1 MIILLYGSDTY
12 RSRQKLNEIIENYK
26 KIHKKGLNLKFF
38 DEKDLNFE
46 EVASEIQ
53 QTSIIAGKKMLILK
67 NIFSAPDFKE
77 KFLKNSKNFINYPSK
92 AKGGDEGKPEGVNFI
107 DYPSEAKGG
116 DEGKPEGVNFID
128 SKDLILFYEEGEISG
143 TNSLLKLL
151 KKSGKS
157 QEFKLLEGQNLKNWI
172 KKEFKRYD
180 AKTESLVIEKLIN
193 FLGNDSWQLSN
204 EIKKL
209 ATYKKNQIIQARDV
223 ELLVKPKIDV
233 DIFKTIDAIAE
244 KNKKQALSLLHKHLE
259 KGDSPLYLLS
269 MINFQFRNLIQIK
282 SLVEKNCTYQNIQKS
297 TKLHPYVVKKSLW
310 QIRKFSFPELKK
322 IYQKIFKADINI
334 KTGRIDPETAL
345 DLLITEI

>member
-1 MIILLYGSDTY
+1 MPKTMLIFLYGPDTY

-26 KIHKKGLNLKFF
+26 KAHKKGLNLKYFE
-38 DEKDLNFE
+38 EKDLDFGEIQN
-46 EVASEIQ
+46 EIQ
-53 QTSIIAGKKMLILK
+53 QTSIIAGNKMLILEDT
-67 NIFSAPDFKE
+67 FSNVDFKE
-77 KFLKNSKNFINYPSK
+77 KFLKNSKNFIS
-92 AKGGDEGKPEGVNFI
+92 
-107 DYPSEAKGG
+107 
-116 DEGKPEGVNFID
+116 
-128 SKDLILFYEEGEISG
+128 SKDLILFYEEREISG

-172 KKEFKRYD
+172 KKEFNSYT

-209 ATYKKNQIIQARDV
+209 ATYKKNKIIQARDV

-310 QIRKFSFPELKK
+310 QARSFSFPELKK

>member
-1 MIILLYGSDTY
+1 MPKTMLIFLYGPDTY

-26 KIHKKGLNLKFF
+26 KAHKKGLNLKYFE
-38 DEKDLNFE
+38 EKDLDFGEIQN
-46 EVASEIQ
+46 EIQ
-53 QTSIIAGKKMLILK
+53 QTSIIAGNKMLILEDT
-67 NIFSAPDFKE
+67 FSNVDFKE
-77 KFLKNSKNFINYPSK
+77 KFLKNSKNFIS
-92 AKGGDEGKPEGVNFI
+92 
-107 DYPSEAKGG
+107 
-116 DEGKPEGVNFID
+116 
-128 SKDLILFYEEGEISG
+128 SKDLILFYEEREISG

-172 KKEFKRYD
+172 KKEFNSCG

-209 ATYKKNQIIQARDV
+209 ATYKKNKIIQTRDV

-310 QIRKFSFPELKK
+310 QARSFSFPELKK

>member
-1 MIILLYGSDTY
+1 MLIFLYGPDTY

-26 KIHKKGLNLKFF
+26 KAHKKGLNLKYFE
-38 DEKDLNFE
+38 EKDLDFGEIQN
-46 EVASEIQ
+46 EIQ
-53 QTSIIAGKKMLILK
+53 QTSIIAGNKMLILEDT
-67 NIFSAPDFKE
+67 FSNVDFKE
-77 KFLKNSKNFINYPSK
+77 KFLKNSKNFIS
-92 AKGGDEGKPEGVNFI
+92 
-107 DYPSEAKGG
+107 
-116 DEGKPEGVNFID
+116 
-128 SKDLILFYEEGEISG
+128 SKDLILFYEEREISG

-172 KKEFKRYD
+172 KKEFNSCG

-209 ATYKKNQIIQARDV
+209 ATYKKNKIIQARDV

-310 QIRKFSFPELKK
+310 QARSFSFPELKK

>member
-1 MIILLYGSDTY
+1 MTIFLYGSDTY

-26 KIHKKGLNLKFF
+26 KAHKKGLNLKYF
-38 DEKDLNFE
+38 EGKDLDFGEIQN
-46 EVASEIQ
+46 EIQ
-53 QTSIIAGKKMLILK
+53 QTSIIAGNKMLILEDT
-67 NIFSAPDFKE
+67 FSNVDFKE
-77 KFLKNSKNFINYPSK
+77 KFLKKSKNFAN
-92 AKGGDEGKPEGVNFI
+92 
-107 DYPSEAKGG
+107 
-116 DEGKPEGVNFID
+116 
-128 SKDLILFYEEGEISG
+128 SKDLILFYEEREISG
-143 TNSLLKLL
+143 ANSLLKLL

-172 KKEFKRYD
+172 KKEFNSYD
-180 AKTESLVIEKLIN
+180 AKTDSGVIEKLIN

-209 ATYKKNQIIQARDV
+209 ATYKKNKVIQARDV

-244 KNKKQALSLLHKHLE
+244 KNKKQALSLLHKHLG

-282 SLVEKNCTYQNIQKS
+282 SLVEKNCTYQNIVKS
-297 TKLHPYVVKKSLW
+297 TKLHPYIVKKSLW
-310 QIRKFSFPELKK
+310 QARSFSLPELKK

-334 KTGRIDPETAL
+334 KTGRLNPELAL
-345 DLLITEI
+345 DLLISEI

>member
-1 MIILLYGSDTY
+1 MLIFLYGSDTY
-12 RSRQKLNEIIENYK
+12 RSRQKLNDIVENYK
-26 KIHKKGLNLKFF
+26 KAHKKGLNLKYFQG
-38 DEKDLNFE
+38 KDLDFGEIQN
-46 EVASEIQ
+46 EIQ
-53 QTSIIAGKKMLILK
+53 QTSIIAGNKMLILEDT
-67 NIFSAPDFKE
+67 FSNVDFKE
-77 KFLKNSKNFINYPSK
+77 KFLKNSKNFIN
-92 AKGGDEGKPEGVNFI
+92 
-107 DYPSEAKGG
+107 YPSEAKGG

-128 SKDLILFYEEGEISG
+128 SKDLILFYEEREISG
-143 TNSLLKLL
+143 ANSLLKLL

-157 QEFKLLEGQNLKNWI
+157 QEFKLLAGQNLKNWI
-172 KKEFKRYD
+172 KKEFNSYG

-209 ATYKKNQIIQARDV
+209 ATYKKNKIIQAKDI

-282 SLVEKNCTYQNIQKS
+282 SLVEKNCTYQNIVRS
-297 TKLHPYVVKKSLW
+297 TRLHPYIVKKSLW
-310 QIRKFSFPELKK
+310 QARSFSFLELKK
-322 IYQKIFKADINI
+322 IYQKIFKADFDI
-334 KTGRIDPETAL
+334 KTGKLNPELAL
-345 DLLITEI
+345 DLLISEI

>member
-1 MIILLYGSDTY
+1 MPKTMLIFLYGPDTY

-26 KIHKKGLNLKFF
+26 KAHKKGLNLKYFE
-38 DEKDLNFE
+38 EKDLDFGEIQN
-46 EVASEIQ
+46 EIQ
-53 QTSIIAGKKMLILK
+53 QTSIIAGNKMLILEDT
-67 NIFSAPDFKE
+67 FSNVDFKE
-77 KFLKNSKNFINYPSK
+77 KFLKNSKNFIS
-92 AKGGDEGKPEGVNFI
+92 
-107 DYPSEAKGG
+107 
-116 DEGKPEGVNFID
+116 
-128 SKDLILFYEEGEISG
+128 SKDLILFYEEREISG

-172 KKEFKRYD
+172 KKEFNSCG

-209 ATYKKNQIIQARDV
+209 ATYKKNKIIQARDV

-310 QIRKFSFPELKK
+310 QARSFSFPELKK

>member
-1 MIILLYGSDTY
+1 MLIFLYGSDTY
-12 RSRQKLNEIIENYK
+12 RSRQKLNEIVENYK
-26 KIHKKGLNLKFF
+26 KAHKKGLNLKYF
-38 DEKDLNFE
+38 EGKDLDFGEIQN
-46 EVASEIQ
+46 EIQ
-53 QTSIIAGKKMLILK
+53 QTSIIAGNKMLILEDTFS
-67 NIFSAPDFKE
+67 NIDFKE
-77 KFLKNSKNFINYPSK
+77 KFLKNSKNFIS
-92 AKGGDEGKPEGVNFI
+92 
-107 DYPSEAKGG
+107 
-116 DEGKPEGVNFID
+116 
-128 SKDLILFYEEGEISG
+128 SKDLILFYEEREISG

-172 KKEFKRYD
+172 KKEFNSYG

-193 FLGNDSWQLSN
+193 FLGNDSWRLSN

-209 ATYKKNQIIQARDV
+209 ATYKKNKIIQARDI

-259 KGDSPLYLLS
+259 KGDSSLYLLS

-282 SLVEKNCTYQNIQKS
+282 SLVEKNYTYQNIVRS
-297 TKLHPYVVKKSLW
+297 TGLHPYIVKKSLW
-310 QIRKFSFPELKK
+310 QARSFNLPELKK

>member
-1 MIILLYGSDTY
+1 MLIFLYGPDTY

-26 KIHKKGLNLKFF
+26 KAHKKGLNLKYFE
-38 DEKDLNFE
+38 EKDLDFGEIQN
-46 EVASEIQ
+46 EIQ
-53 QTSIIAGKKMLILK
+53 QTSIIAGNKMLILEDT
-67 NIFSAPDFKE
+67 FSNVDFKE
-77 KFLKNSKNFINYPSK
+77 KFLKNSKNFIS
-92 AKGGDEGKPEGVNFI
+92 
-107 DYPSEAKGG
+107 
-116 DEGKPEGVNFID
+116 
-128 SKDLILFYEEGEISG
+128 SKDLILFYEEREISG

-172 KKEFKRYD
+172 KKEFNSCG

-209 ATYKKNQIIQARDV
+209 ATYKKNKIIQARDV

-282 SLVEKNCTYQNIQKS
+282 SLVEKNCTYQNIVRS
-297 TKLHPYVVKKSLW
+297 TKLHPYIVKKSLW
-310 QIRKFSFPELKK
+310 QARSFSFPELKK

>member
-1 MIILLYGSDTY
+1 MLIFLYGPDTY

-26 KIHKKGLNLKFF
+26 KAHKKGLNLKYFE
-38 DEKDLNFE
+38 EKDLDFGEIQN
-46 EVASEIQ
+46 EIQ
-53 QTSIIAGKKMLILK
+53 QTSIIAGNKMLILEDT
-67 NIFSAPDFKE
+67 FSNVDFKE
-77 KFLKNSKNFINYPSK
+77 KFLKNSKNFIS
-92 AKGGDEGKPEGVNFI
+92 
-107 DYPSEAKGG
+107 
-116 DEGKPEGVNFID
+116 
-128 SKDLILFYEEGEISG
+128 SKDLILFYEEREISG

-151 KKSGKS
+151 KKSGKF

-172 KKEFKRYD
+172 KKEFNSCG

-209 ATYKKNQIIQARDV
+209 ATYKKNKIIQTRDV

-310 QIRKFSFPELKK
+310 QARSFSFPELKK

>member
-1 MIILLYGSDTY
+1 MLIFLYGSDTY
-12 RSRQKLNEIIENYK
+12 RSRQKLQEIIENYK
-26 KIHKKGLNLKFF
+26 KAHKKGLNLKYF
-38 DEKDLNFE
+38 EGKDLDFGEIQN
-46 EVASEIQ
+46 EIQ
-53 QTSIIAGKKMLILK
+53 QTSIIAGNKMLILEDTFS
-67 NIFSAPDFKE
+67 NIDFKE
-77 KFLKNSKNFINYPSK
+77 KFLKRSKNFIN
-92 AKGGDEGKPEGVNFI
+92 
-107 DYPSEAKGG
+107 
-116 DEGKPEGVNFID
+116 
-128 SKDLILFYEEGEISG
+128 SKDLILFYEQKELPAAD
-143 TNSLLKLL
+143 TFFKLL

-157 QEFKLLEGQNLKNWI
+157 QELKLLEGQNLKNWI
-172 KKEFKRYD
+172 KKEFNSYG
-180 AKTESLVIEKLIN
+180 AKTEPAVIEKLIN

-209 ATYKKNQIIQARDV
+209 ATYKKNKIIQASDV

-322 IYQKIFKADINI
+322 IYQKIFKADMNI

>member
-1 MIILLYGSDTY
+1 MLIFLYGSDTY
-12 RSRQKLNEIIENYK
+12 RSRQKLQEIIENYK
-26 KIHKKGLNLKFF
+26 KAHKKGLNLKYFEGKDF
-38 DEKDLNFE
+38 DFGEIQN
-46 EVASEIQ
+46 EIQ
-53 QTSIIAGKKMLILK
+53 QTSIIAGNKMLILEDTFS
-67 NIFSAPDFKE
+67 NIDFKE
-77 KFLKNSKNFINYPSK
+77 KFLKRSKNFIN
-92 AKGGDEGKPEGVNFI
+92 
-107 DYPSEAKGG
+107 
-116 DEGKPEGVNFID
+116 
-128 SKDLILFYEEGEISG
+128 SKDLILFYEQKELPAAD
-143 TNSLLKLL
+143 TFFKLL

-157 QEFKLLEGQNLKNWI
+157 QELKLLEGQNLKNWI
-172 KKEFKRYD
+172 KKEFNSYG
-180 AKTESLVIEKLIN
+180 AKTEPAVIEKLIN

-209 ATYKKNQIIQARDV
+209 ATYKKNKIIQASDV

-322 IYQKIFKADINI
+322 IYQKIFKADMNI

>member
-1 MIILLYGSDTY
+1 MLIFLYGPDTY

-26 KIHKKGLNLKFF
+26 KAHKKGLNLKYF
-38 DEKDLNFE
+38 EEEDLNFE
-46 EVASEIQ
+46 EIQNEIQ

-67 NIFSAPDFKE
+67 NVFSDIDFKE
-77 KFLKNSKNFINYPSK
+77 KFLKNSKNFIS
-92 AKGGDEGKPEGVNFI
+92 
-107 DYPSEAKGG
+107 
-116 DEGKPEGVNFID
+116 
-128 SKDLILFYEEGEISG
+128 SKDLILFYEEREISG

-172 KKEFKRYD
+172 KKEFNSYT

-209 ATYKKNQIIQARDV
+209 ATYKKNKIIQARDV

-310 QIRKFSFPELKK
+310 QARSFSFPELKK

>member
-1 MIILLYGSDTY
+1 MLIFLYGPDTY

-26 KIHKKGLNLKFF
+26 KAHKKGLNLKYFE
-38 DEKDLNFE
+38 EKDLDFGEIQN
-46 EVASEIQ
+46 EIQ
-53 QTSIIAGKKMLILK
+53 QTSIIAGNKMLILEDT
-67 NIFSAPDFKE
+67 FSNVDFKE
-77 KFLKNSKNFINYPSK
+77 KFLKNSKNFIS
-92 AKGGDEGKPEGVNFI
+92 
-107 DYPSEAKGG
+107 
-116 DEGKPEGVNFID
+116 
-128 SKDLILFYEEGEISG
+128 SKDLILFYEEREISG

-172 KKEFKRYD
+172 KKEFNSYT

-209 ATYKKNQIIQARDV
+209 ATYKKNKIIQARDV

-310 QIRKFSFPELKK
+310 QARSFSFPELKK

>member
-1 MIILLYGSDTY
+1 MLIFLYGSDTY
-12 RSRQKLNEIIENYK
+12 RSRQKLQEIIENYK
-26 KIHKKGLNLKFF
+26 KAHKKGLNLKYF
-38 DEKDLNFE
+38 EGKDLDFGEIQN
-46 EVASEIQ
+46 EIQ
-53 QTSIIAGKKMLILK
+53 QTSIIAGNKMLILEDTFS
-67 NIFSAPDFKE
+67 NIDFKE
-77 KFLKNSKNFINYPSK
+77 KFLKRSKNFIN
-92 AKGGDEGKPEGVNFI
+92 
-107 DYPSEAKGG
+107 
-116 DEGKPEGVNFID
+116 
-128 SKDLILFYEEGEISG
+128 SKDLILFYEEREISG

-172 KKEFKRYD
+172 KKEFNSYG
-180 AKTESLVIEKLIN
+180 AKTEPAVIEKLIN

-209 ATYKKNQIIQARDV
+209 ATYKKNKIIQASDV

-322 IYQKIFKADINI
+322 IYQKIFKADMNI